1 MSLKIL
7 KNKIVYGNR
16 LIDIWNQLP
25 GKGMKKIDVE
35 GNKIQF
41 KDFGKKCST
50 GWQADHI
57 IPRTKGGSNDIS
69 NMQPLQWVANI
80 IKSNKLDFLNKS
92 IHKYFLELNSTLKNK
107 RSRGIRFVAGN
118 TYWVHENSRVI
129 KARIGTIINVEKKS
143 IQIKWDDKTQSSV
156 YPDAILFEKL

>member
-25 GKGMKKIDVE
+25 GKGMKKTDVE

-80 IKSNKLDFLNKS
+80 KKSNKLDFLNKS

-156 YPDAILFEKL
+156 YPDATLFEKL

>member
-25 GKGMKKIDVE
+25 GKGMKKTDVE

-50 GWQADHI
+50 GWQQ
-57 IPRTKGGSNDIS
+57 SYYS
-69 NMQPLQWVANI
+69 
-80 IKSNKLDFLNKS
+80 
-92 IHKYFLELNSTLKNK
+92 KNK
-107 RSRGIRFVAGN
+107 R
-118 TYWVHENSRVI
+118 
-129 KARIGTIINVEKKS
+129 RI
-143 IQIKWDDKTQSSV
+143 Q
-156 YPDAILFEKL
+156 

>member
-25 GKGMKKIDVE
+25 GKGMKKTDVE

-41 KDFGKKCST
+41 KDFGKKCPT

-57 IPRTKGGSNDIS
+57 IPRTKGGSNHIS

-80 IKSNKLDFLNKS
+80 KKSNKLDFLNKS

-118 TYWVHENSRVI
+118 TYRVHENSRVI